1 MSIYVEIF
9 IHGDVDSLWAKTQ
22 EPKLHQ
28 RWDLRFSEI
37 DYLPCNADEPQKFLY
52 ATRIGAGMRI
62 EGGGESTGERNDASG
77 ERISALKFWSDDRK
91 SLIREGSGYWRYIP
105 EPDGVR
111 FLTWY
116 DYRTRFG
123 VVGKIA
129 DRLIFRPLIGWATAW
144 SFDRLRLWIEQ
155 EITPE
160 TSLNQATVYSVARAV
175 VAFIWFYHG
184 LVPKLLFPNADE
196 LAMLRNVGIE
206 TLHVRQAASVA
217 GLIELCIALV
227 VVIFWRSRWPLW
239 FTICAMVAAF
249 VGVCIS
255 SPSFLTA
262 AFNPVTFNLT
272 VAALAAIALL
282 ARKNMPTASRC
293 KRKPEVNP

>member
-9 IHGDVDSLWAKTQ
+9 IRGDVDSLWAKTQ

-129 DRLIFRPLIGWATAW
+129 DR
-144 SFDRLRLWIEQ
+144 
-155 EITPE
+155 
-160 TSLNQATVYSVARAV
+160 YSVPTSGPCR
-175 VAFIWFYHG
+175 
-184 LVPKLLFPNADE
+184 LSS
-196 LAMLRNVGIE
+196 VGSCTTE
-206 TLHVRQAASVA
+206 
-217 GLIELCIALV
+217 
-227 VVIFWRSRWPLW
+227 
-239 FTICAMVAAF
+239 
-249 VGVCIS
+249 
-255 SPSFLTA
+255 
-262 AFNPVTFNLT
+262 
-272 VAALAAIALL
+272 
-282 ARKNMPTASRC
+282 K
-293 KRKPEVNP
+293 